1 MVEHGTDL
9 LATAQA
15 RAEAEGVA
23 DKVDFRLLD
32 YREIDESFDRIVSV
46 GMLEHVGYPHL
57 DEYFAKVDELLTR
70 DGVSLIHSIG
80 RFSPPGRT
88 NPWIAKYIFPGGYIP
103 ALSETAEALEPHG
116 LLSNDIEIW
125 RLHYAKTLAAWR
137 ERFAAV
143 RPQWVETY
151 DEAFCRMW
159 EFYLCGSQASFEAGD
174 MMVFHLQLT
183 HDLERLP
190 LTRNYLYAPDE
201 AASKASSA

>member
-1 MVEHGTDL
+1 M
-9 LATAQA
+9 LAKRTVD
-15 RAEAEGVA
+15 RASKA
-23 DKVDFRLLD
+23 
-32 YREIDESFDRIVSV
+32 IDRN
-46 GMLEHVGYPHL
+46 GMFEHVGRPQFRTYFDQVRRCLKPHGT
-57 DEYFAKVDELLTR
+57 A
-70 DGVSLIHSIG
+70 LIHSIG